1 MSLPHPS
8 NPSESLWQP
17 ASVRVLIADDND
29 LYAEALALTLDL
41 EPGIE
46 LVGRAR
52 NGAEAVELAV
62 TLETDVVLMDLD
74 MPVLDGLGAT
84 RAVLEALPSSRVV
97 MVTASADDEDE
108 RRAHEAGVAAYVRKG
123 GFAGELFDAIF
134 GARERSRPQ
143 AAPPESPPVRPPR
156 SRGTAATHA
165 LRAFQ

>member
-17 ASVRVLIADDND
+17 AGLRVLIADDND

-46 LVGRAR
+46 VVGRAR
-52 NGAEAVELAV
+52 NGAEAVELAAE
-62 TLETDVVLMDLD
+62 LETDVVLMDLD

-84 RAVLEALPSSRVV
+84 RRVLEALPSTRVV
-97 MVTASADDEDE
+97 MVTASADEDDR
-108 RRAHEAGVAAYVRKG
+108 RRAEEAGVAAYVRKG

-134 GARERSRPQ
+134 GARGRSRPR
-143 AAPPESPPVRPPR
+143 AAPPEPPPGRPPR
-156 SRGTAATHA
+156 SHAAAATRV
-165 LRAFQ
+165 LRAYQ

>member
-1 MSLPHPS
+1 MSQPHPS

-17 ASVRVLIADDND
+17 ASLRVLIADDND
-29 LYAEALALTLDL
+29 LYAEALALTLEL

-62 TLETDVVLMDLD
+62 KLETDVVLMDLD

-84 RAVLEALPSSRVV
+84 RAVLEALPSTRVV

-108 RRAHEAGVAAYVRKG
+108 RRAREAGVVAYVRKG

-134 GARERSRPQ
+134 GARERSRPR
-143 AAPPESPPVRPPR
+143 AEPPERLPERPPR
-156 SRGTAATHA
+156 APGGVAMSA
-165 LRAFQ
+165 LHAFQ